1 MSHPPVTARLHL
13 ADLRASRPLFALWGG
28 LAVLD
33 VGRLAGA
40 SPVVQVASVAVL
52 VAGCSYGVGRVVA
65 GCVAVIGWLLLNGF
79 VAHQLGQLG
88 FVGLG
93 DVVRAVLLLGVA
105 LGAAERRR

>member
-1 MSHPPVTARLHL
+1 M
-13 ADLRASRPLFALWGG
+13 
-28 LAVLD
+28 LD
-33 VGRLAGA
+33 VGRLVGA
-40 SPVVQVASVAVL
+40 PPLPQVAAITVL
-52 VAGCSYGVGRVVA
+52 VAGCSYGVGRLVAACVA
-65 GCVAVIGWLLLNGF
+65 GIGWLLLNGF